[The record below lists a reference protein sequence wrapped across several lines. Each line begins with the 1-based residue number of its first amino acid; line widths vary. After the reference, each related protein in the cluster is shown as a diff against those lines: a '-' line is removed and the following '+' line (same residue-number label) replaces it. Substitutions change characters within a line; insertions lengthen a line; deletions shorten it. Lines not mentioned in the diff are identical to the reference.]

1 MPDRQEGLELSHQS
15 RVNVQEVKTVQPAE
29 ILTNTEVF
37 NGGAPPRNSRQHNL
51 QLLLT
56 SFQTG
61 LQKQSEGAVLA
72 FTSAAP
78 QEGVTHVIQS
88 FAVELAK
95 HSERRT
101 LIITAERLQ
110 TLRVA
115 DYIRMPECCTRTN
128 IENFWVLGTDK
139 SAKANGNGQG
149 PACNKVTRLEDES
162 EFGLDRIE
170 ALRLT
175 FPNILIDC
183 RALKV
188 SSEAAVLAAT
198 VDGVVVVVEAG
209 RTRRDEIQNARRTI
223 EMAKGNFLGI
233 ILNKRRYPVP
243 EWLYKRL

>member
-1 MPDRQEGLELSHQS
+1 PVSS
-15 RVNVQEVKTVQPAE
+15 ATK
-29 ILTNTEVF
+29 
-37 NGGAPPRNSRQHNL
+37 PRSLRQHNL

-56 SFQTG
+56 GFLGG

-78 QEGVTHVIQS
+78 QEGVTHVTQS

-101 LIITAERLQ
+101 LIITAQRLQ

-128 IENFWVLGTDK
+128 IENLWVMGTEK
-139 SAKANGNGQG
+139 SHNGNGNG
-149 PACNKVTRLEDES
+149 KALERNKVTRLEDES

-183 RALKV
+183 RSLKV
-188 SSEAAVLAAT
+188 SAEAAVLAAS

-209 RTRRDEIQNARRTI
+209 RTRRDEIQN
-223 EMAKGNFLGI
+223 
-233 ILNKRRYPVP
+233 
-243 EWLYKRL
+243 

>member
-1 MPDRQEGLELSHQS
+1 M
-15 RVNVQEVKTVQPAE
+15 
-29 ILTNTEVF
+29 
-37 NGGAPPRNSRQHNL
+37 
-51 QLLLT
+51 
-56 SFQTG
+56 
-61 LQKQSEGAVLA
+61 QKQSEGAVLA

-78 QEGVTHVIQS
+78 QEGVTHVTQA

-115 DYIRMPECCTRTN
+115 DYIRMPEGCTRTN
-128 IENFWVLGTDK
+128 IENLWVMGTEK
-139 SAKANGNGQG
+139 SNNGKGNGK
-149 PACNKVTRLEDES
+149 ALERNKVTRLEDES

-183 RALKV
+183 RSLKV
-188 SSEAAVLAAT
+188 SAEAAVLAAS

-209 RTRRDEIQNARRTI
+209 RTRRDEIQNAQRTI
-223 EMAKGNFLGI
+223 EMAQGNFLGT

>member
-1 MPDRQEGLELSHQS
+1 M
-15 RVNVQEVKTVQPAE
+15 QPAE
-29 ILTNTEVF
+29 NLTKAQVF
-37 NGGAPPRNSRQHNL
+37 RGGATPRNSRQHNL

-128 IENFWVLGTDK
+128 IENLWVLGAEK
-139 SAKANGNGQG
+139 SAKANGNGNG
-149 PACNKVTRLEDES
+149 NGHAPARNKVTRLEDES

-243 EWLYKRL
+243 EWLYQRL

>member
-1 MPDRQEGLELSHQS
+1 M
-15 RVNVQEVKTVQPAE
+15 QEVKTVQPAG
-29 ILTNTEVF
+29 ILTKTAAF
-37 NGGAPPRNSRQHNL
+37 SGGASPRNSRQHNL

-61 LQKQSEGAVLA
+61 LQKQNQGAILA

-115 DYIRMPECCTRTN
+115 DYIRMPDCCTRTN
-128 IENFWVLGTDK
+128 IENLWVLGAEK
-139 SAKANGNGQG
+139 SANGNGNGNGHG
-149 PACNKVTRLEDES
+149 PARNKVTRLEDES

>member
-1 MPDRQEGLELSHQS
+1 
-15 RVNVQEVKTVQPAE
+15 VQPAE
-29 ILTNTEVF
+29 VF
-37 NGGAPPRNSRQHNL
+37 RHNEPLHANANPRRSRQHNL
-51 QLLLT
+51 QLLLA

-61 LQKQSEGAVLA
+61 MQKQTEGAVLA

-78 QEGVTHVIQS
+78 QEGVTHVIQT

-95 HSERRT
+95 YSERRT
-101 LIITAERLQ
+101 LVISAERLQ
-110 TLRVA
+110 SLRVA

-128 IENFWVLGTDK
+128 VENLWVMRTEK
-139 SAKANGNGQG
+139 STNGNGNG
-149 PACNKVTRLEDES
+149 VTSNKVTRLEDES

-183 RALKV
+183 RSLKV
-188 SSEAAVLAAT
+188 SSEAAVLAAN

-209 RTRRDEIQNARRTI
+209 RTRRDEIQNARRTL
-223 EMAKGNFLGI
+223 EMARGNFLGF

-243 EWLYKRL
+243 EWLYQRL

>member
-1 MPDRQEGLELSHQS
+1 M
-15 RVNVQEVKTVQPAE
+15 NVQEVKTVQPAE
-29 ILTNTEVF
+29 NLTTTEVF
-37 NGGAPPRNSRQHNL
+37 RGGASPRNSRRHNL

-61 LQKQSEGAVLA
+61 LQKQSDGAVLA

-78 QEGVTHVIQS
+78 QEGVTHVTQS

-101 LIITAERLQ
+101 LMISAERLQ
-110 TLRVA
+110 SLRVA
-115 DYIRMPECCTRTN
+115 DYIRMPESCTRTN
-128 IENFWVLGTDK
+128 IDNLWFLGSEK
-139 SAKANGNGQG
+139 PANGNGNG
-149 PACNKVTRLEDES
+149 HARNKVTRLEDES

-183 RALKV
+183 RSLKV

-209 RTRRDEIQNARRTI
+209 RTRRDEIQNAQRTI

>member
-1 MPDRQEGLELSHQS
+1 
-15 RVNVQEVKTVQPAE
+15 VQPAE

-37 NGGAPPRNSRQHNL
+37 NSAPGPRSSRRHNL

-101 LIITAERLQ
+101 LIISAERLQ

-128 IENFWVLGTDK
+128 IDNLWVLGVGKNGNGK
-139 SAKANGNGQG
+139 SNGNGNGQ
-149 PACNKVTRLEDES
+149 ALNKVTRLEDES

-183 RALKV
+183 RSLKV

-209 RTRRDEIQNARRTI
+209 RTRRDEIKNAQRTI

-233 ILNKRRYPVP
+233 ILNKRSYPVP

>member
-1 MPDRQEGLELSHQS
+1 
-15 RVNVQEVKTVQPAE
+15 VQEVKTVQPAE

-37 NGGAPPRNSRQHNL
+37 SSGATPRNSRRHNL

-128 IENFWVLGTDK
+128 IENLWVLGAEK
-139 SAKANGNGQG
+139 SAKANGTGYGQS
-149 PACNKVTRLEDES
+149 PARNKVTRLEDES

-188 SSEAAVLAAT
+188 SAEAAVLAAT

>member
-1 MPDRQEGLELSHQS
+1 M
-15 RVNVQEVKTVQPAE
+15 QPAE
-29 ILTNTEVF
+29 ILTNTQVF
-37 NGGAPPRNSRQHNL
+37 NGGPNPRSSRRHNL

-101 LIITAERLQ
+101 LIISAERLQ

-128 IENFWVLGTDK
+128 IDNLWVLGVEKNGNGK
-139 SAKANGNGQG
+139 SNGNGNGQ
-149 PACNKVTRLEDES
+149 PRNKVTRLEDES

-183 RALKV
+183 RSLKV

-209 RTRRDEIQNARRTI
+209 RTRRDEIKNAQRTI

>member
-1 MPDRQEGLELSHQS
+1 
-15 RVNVQEVKTVQPAE
+15 VQTAE
-29 ILTNTEVF
+29 ALTNSAAV
-37 NGGAPPRNSRQHNL
+37 NSARKPRSSRQHNL

-56 SFQTG
+56 GFLGG

-78 QEGVTHVIQS
+78 QEGVTHVTQS

-128 IENFWVLGTDK
+128 IENLWVMGTEK
-139 SAKANGNGQG
+139 SNNGNGNG
-149 PACNKVTRLEDES
+149 KALERNKVTRLEDES

-183 RALKV
+183 RSLKV
-188 SSEAAVLAAT
+188 SAEAAVLAAS

-209 RTRRDEIQNARRTI
+209 RTRRDEIQNAQRTI
-223 EMAKGNFLGI
+223 EMAQGNFLGT

>member
-1 MPDRQEGLELSHQS
+1 
-15 RVNVQEVKTVQPAE
+15 VQTEEA
-29 ILTNTEVF
+29 LTNSATLSS
-37 NGGAPPRNSRQHNL
+37 GGKPRSARQHNL

-56 SFQTG
+56 GFLGG

-78 QEGVTHVIQS
+78 QEGVTHVTQA

-128 IENFWVLGTDK
+128 IENLWVMGTEKLIDG
-139 SAKANGNGQG
+139 NGNGK
-149 PACNKVTRLEDES
+149 ALERNKVTRLEDES

-183 RALKV
+183 RSLKV
-188 SSEAAVLAAT
+188 SAEAAVLAAS

-209 RTRRDEIQNARRTI
+209 RTRRDEIQNAQRTI
-223 EMAKGNFLGI
+223 EMAQGTFLGT

>member
-1 MPDRQEGLELSHQS
+1 LSSAPTPRGS
-15 RVNVQEVKTVQPAE
+15 R
-29 ILTNTEVF
+29 
-37 NGGAPPRNSRQHNL
+37 RHNL

-101 LIITAERLQ
+101 LIISAERLQ

-128 IENFWVLGTDK
+128 IDNLWVLGSEK
-139 SAKANGNGQG
+139 PRNGNG
-149 PACNKVTRLEDES
+149 PARNKVTRLEDES

-183 RALKV
+183 RSLKV

>member
-1 MPDRQEGLELSHQS
+1 
-15 RVNVQEVKTVQPAE
+15 VQPAE
-29 ILTNTEVF
+29 VLTNSAAVSS
-37 NGGAPPRNSRQHNL
+37 ASKPRSSRQHNL

-56 SFQTG
+56 GFLGG

-78 QEGVTHVIQS
+78 QEGVTHVTQS
-88 FAVELAK
+88 FAIELAK

-128 IENFWVLGTDK
+128 IENLWVMGTEK
-139 SAKANGNGQG
+139 STNGNGNG
-149 PACNKVTRLEDES
+149 KALERNKVTRLEDES

-183 RALKV
+183 RSLKV
-188 SSEAAVLAAT
+188 SAEAAVLAAS

-209 RTRRDEIQNARRTI
+209 RTRRDEIQNAQRTI
-223 EMAKGNFLGI
+223 EMAQGNFLGT